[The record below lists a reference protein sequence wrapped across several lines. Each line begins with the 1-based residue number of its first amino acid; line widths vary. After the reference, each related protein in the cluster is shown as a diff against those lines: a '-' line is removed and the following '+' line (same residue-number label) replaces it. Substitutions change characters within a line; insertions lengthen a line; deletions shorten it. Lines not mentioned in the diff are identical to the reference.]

1 MSILKNQLNENI
13 SFNAI
18 ITHELQKL
26 SEAEVSK
33 EKERRKIEDD
43 FLRVD
48 YLIIVLF

>member
-13 SFNAI
+13 NFIAI